1 MKKGE
6 YIERRGGKRT
16 GSGRKRKHDPVV
28 TYSVHITA
36 AHASLLKEWGGGNIS
51 AGLRWLVDAASILIH
66 KIK

>member
-6 YIERRGGKRT
+6 YIERRGGKRA
-16 GSGRKRKHDPVV
+16 GAGRKKHNPIV
-28 TYSVHITA
+28 TYNVHITA